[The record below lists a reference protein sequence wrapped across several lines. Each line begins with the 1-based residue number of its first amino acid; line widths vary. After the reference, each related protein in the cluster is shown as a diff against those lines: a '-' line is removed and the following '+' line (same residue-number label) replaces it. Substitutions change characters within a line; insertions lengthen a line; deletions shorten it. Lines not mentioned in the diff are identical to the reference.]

1 MPRRHRHGLAAAR
14 DAAAATS
21 QCLVYCDGRAVASR
35 GSFKARVGRTSLE
48 RLFACCGPKGAA
60 EACQLSQL
68 AAGPRTAAMTLCSGS
83 APLRVRV
90 LCELRPFVSAAPS
103 STDRSARPGS
113 RNPMPGLQPRR
124 TRGPWWGKGYT
135 SSYAA
140 SGLETLAIAETEECA
155 ASLSLPSSFNSVSVT
170 TELLTTGLVG
180 PLRSLSANSREQE
193 YEQAATSCSHCNSLI
208 QHAPLRYR

>member
-1 MPRRHRHGLAAAR
+1 M
-14 DAAAATS
+14 
-21 QCLVYCDGRAVASR
+21 
-35 GSFKARVGRTSLE
+35 GRTSLE

-60 EACQLSQL
+60 EACQLSRL
-68 AAGPRTAAMTLCSGS
+68 AAGLRTAVMTLCSGS

-90 LCELRPFVSAAPS
+90 LCEQPHFVSAAPPSADWS
-103 STDRSARPGS
+103 SRPGS
-113 RNPMPGLQPRR
+113 RNPMPGLQPRP
-124 TRGPWWGKGYT
+124 TRGPWRGKGYT
-135 SSYAA
+135 SPHAA
-140 SGLETLAIAETEECA
+140 SGLETLAICRGRGVCDILVAI
-155 ASLSLPSSFNSVSVT
+155 PSSFNSVSAT